1 VTDAVL
7 DATGTGLGERP
18 VDPASVHIGL
28 DIGGTKVLG
37 VALGADDVVLADVR
51 MSSEPGPEKVV
62 DIAAAAARQL
72 ADRIGASLSA
82 LAGIG
87 IGVPGIVDA
96 REGVLTHAV
105 NLGVGDDGLPLA
117 ALLSRR
123 TGIAVAVENDANA
136 AALGASRVLELDN
149 ADLAYLS
156 IGTGLAAGIV
166 LSGRLHRGARGGAGE
181 VGHVPVDPSGPMCP
195 CGQRG
200 CLEAVASG
208 SAIARAWPV
217 ENRPEQENGLDAS
230 ESPAAALFRS
240 AAEGD
245 REARRVRTRIADH
258 LAAAVQLLVLT
269 VDVDVVVLGGGV
281 SEVGEQL
288 RIAVANGLL
297 QRSRTSPFLASLDL
311 PARVTLAPSGRP
323 IAALGAALLARP
335 AENRPTTVVCDE
347 LSR

>member
-1 VTDAVL
+1 VL
-7 DATGTGLGERP
+7 DIGTGPHIGERP
-18 VDPASVHIGL
+18 VDPASVHLGL

-37 VALGADDVVLADVR
+37 VAVGADDVVLADVR
-51 MSSEPGPEKVV
+51 MSSKAGPENIV
-62 DIAAAAARQL
+62 DVAAAAARQL
-72 ADRIGASLSA
+72 ADRIGAPLSA

-87 IGVPGIVDA
+87 IGIPGVVDA

-105 NLGVGDDGLPLA
+105 NLGVGGDGLPLG

-123 TGIAVAVENDANA
+123 TGIPVAVENDVNA
-136 AALGASRVLELDN
+136 AALGASHVLGLGST
-149 ADLAYLS
+149 DLAYLS

-181 VGHVPVDPSGPMCP
+181 IGHVPVDPSGPMCP

-217 ENRPEQENGLDAS
+217 ENRAEQEGGLDAS
-230 ESPAAALFRS
+230 QSPAAALFRI
-240 AAEGD
+240 AADGD
-245 REARRVRTRIADH
+245 REARRVRTRIVDH

-281 SEVGEQL
+281 SEIGEQL
-288 RIAVANGLL
+288 RIAVANGLS
-297 QRSRTSPFLASLDL
+297 QRSRTSAFLASLDL
-311 PARVTLAPSGRP
+311 PARVTLAPRGRP
-323 IAALGAALLARP
+323 IAALGAALLAPGREP
-335 AENRPTTVVCDE
+335 A
-347 LSR
+347 L

>member
-7 DATGTGLGERP
+7 DATGTGRRH
-18 VDPASVHIGL
+18 VDPASVHVGL

-37 VALGADDVVLADVR
+37 VAVGADDVVVADVR
-51 MSSEPGPEKVV
+51 MSSEPGPDKIV
-62 DIAAAAARQL
+62 DTAAAAAREL
-72 ADRIGASLSA
+72 AERIGAPLSA

-87 IGVPGIVDA
+87 IGIPGVVDA

-105 NLGVGDDGLPLA
+105 NLGVGGDGLPLA
-117 ALLSRR
+117 ARLSRR
-123 TGIAVAVENDANA
+123 TGIPVAVENDVNA
-136 AALGASRVLELDN
+136 AAVGASRVLELDST
-149 ADLAYLS
+149 DLAYLS

-181 VGHVPVDPSGPMCP
+181 IGHVPVDPSGPMCP

-217 ENRPEQENGLDAS
+217 EGRAEGGLDAS
-230 ESPAAALFRS
+230 PSPAAALFRS
-240 AAEGD
+240 AADGD
-245 REARRVRTRIADH
+245 REARRVRARIVDH
-258 LAAAVQLLVLT
+258 LAAAVQLLVLA

-288 RIAVANGLL
+288 RLAVADGLS
-297 QRSRTSPFLASLDL
+297 QRGRTSPFLASLDL
-311 PARVTLAPSGRP
+311 PARITLAPTGRP
-323 IAALGAALLARP
+323 IAALGAALLAPGRTP
-335 AENRPTTVVCDE
+335 A
-347 LSR
+347 

>member
-1 VTDAVL
+1 MTDA
-7 DATGTGLGERP
+7 

-37 VALGADDVVLADVR
+37 VAVGADDVVLADVR
-51 MSSEPGPEKVV
+51 RGSEPGPDKVV
-62 DIAAAAARQL
+62 DVAAAAAREL
-72 ADRIGASLSA
+72 ADRLGTPLSA

-87 IGVPGIVDA
+87 IGVPGVVDA

-105 NLGVGDDGLPLA
+105 NLGVGGDGLPLA

-123 TGIAVAVENDANA
+123 TGIPVAVENDVNA
-136 AALGASRVLELDN
+136 AAVGASRVLRLDST
-149 ADLAYLS
+149 DLAYLS

-166 LSGRLHRGARGGAGE
+166 LSGRLRRGARGGAGE
-181 VGHVPVDPSGPMCP
+181 IGHVAVDPSGPMCP
-195 CGQRG
+195 CGQCG

-217 ENRPEQENGLDAS
+217 ESLDAI
-230 ESPAAALFRS
+230 ETPAAALFRS
-240 AAEGD
+240 AAAGD
-245 REARRVRTRIADH
+245 PAARRVRTRIADH

-281 SEVGEQL
+281 SEIGEQL
-288 RIAVANGLL
+288 RVAVADGLS

-311 PARVTLAPSGRP
+311 PGRVTLAPRGHP
-323 IAALGAALLARP
+323 IAALGAALLAPGRKP
-335 AENRPTTVVCDE
+335 V
-347 LSR
+347 L

>member
-1 VTDAVL
+1 MTDAVL
-7 DATGTGLGERP
+7 DATGTGLGERR

-37 VALGADDVVLADVR
+37 VAVGPDDVVLADVR
-51 MSSEPGPEKVV
+51 MGSEPGPDKVV
-62 DIAAAAARQL
+62 DIAAAAAHEL
-72 ADRIGASLSA
+72 ADRVGAPLSA

-87 IGVPGIVDA
+87 IGVPGVVDA

-105 NLGVGDDGLPLA
+105 NLGVGGDGLPLA
-117 ALLSRR
+117 ARLSRR
-123 TGIAVAVENDANA
+123 TGLPVAVENDVNA
-136 AALGASRVLELDN
+136 AAVGASRVLDLDDT
-149 ADLAYLS
+149 DLAYLS

-181 VGHVPVDPSGPMCP
+181 IGHVPVDPSGPLCP

-217 ENRPEQENGLDAS
+217 RRHPERPDAG
-230 ESPAAALFRS
+230 ESPAAALFRG
-240 AAEGD
+240 AADGD
-245 REARRVRTRIADH
+245 REARRVRTKIADH

-288 RIAVANGLL
+288 RLAVAHGLS
-297 QRSRTSPFLASLDL
+297 QRGRTSPFLASLDL
-311 PARVTLAPSGRP
+311 PARITLAPTGRP
-323 IAALGAALLARP
+323 IAALGAALLAPGREP
-335 AENRPTTVVCDE
+335 V
-347 LSR
+347 